1 MESRMLM
8 LFAAGRNDNATG
20 NDREGTLF
28 AGRNCRGCDVRTEG
42 RFASG
47 ATILALVR
55 VAG

>member
-1 MESRMLM
+1 MLM